1 MGTAIGLIVAVCAV
15 SPASARVREMQIFV
29 DMPPGI
35 TVTLEVEPSDSVD
48 AIKAKIQDRRDIP
61 VDQQRLFL
69 ADIELEDGRTLSDY
83 NIQKET
89 TLSLVL
95 RVQTAVTPSPTPGP
109 LAIGVLPSDSPIRA
123 VSDQPVLASTGEDQS
138 SIAMVLGGA
147 VLLALLG
154 GAMLARRRFAR

>member
-1 MGTAIGLIVAVCAV
+1 
-15 SPASARVREMQIFV
+15 MQIFV

-35 TVTLEVEPSDSVD
+35 TVTLEVEPSDSID
-48 AIKAKIQDRRDIP
+48 NIKAKIQDRRDIP

-69 ADIELEDGRTLSDY
+69 GDIELEDGSALSDY

-109 LAIGVLPSDSPIRA
+109 LAIDVVPTDSPVRA
-123 VSDQPVLASTGEDQS
+123 VSDPPVLASTGEDQS
-138 SIAMVLGGA
+138 SIAMMLGGA

-154 GAMLARRRFAR
+154 GALLARRRFAR